1 MGQEGGQK
9 KGKIWDQVNQAWY
22 TWCLNPNFSFISFV
36 IPHFPS
42 FLLYI
47 KPILPG
53 IVPIGTHKKHL
64 VSDWSM
70 EDLEVSD

>member
-1 MGQEGGQK
+1 MGREGGQK
-9 KGKIWDQVNQAWY
+9 NGKIWDQVNQAWY

-36 IPHFPS
+36 IPAVPS